1 MIKFVAPI
9 ILAVLFGCSGKAE
22 QESNTTSSTAGT
34 ATKEAEGVI
43 IEPQTEADTLKGSL
57 KAYTSGKIG
66 DATVTI
72 HYYSPAVRG
81 RMIWGGLVAY
91 NNVWVTGAHRAT
103 SIEFDKNLKIGDMTL
118 EAGKYAFFTIPGEK
132 EWITIINKDWNQ
144 HLTDNYDE
152 KNDVARLTI
161 TPVIGSTHQERLRYS
176 INPVTDTS
184 GEIKMHW
191 SKLELVI
198 PFSVTN

>member
-103 SIEFDKNLKIGDMTL
+103 SIEFD
-118 EAGKYAFFTIPGEK
+118 
-132 EWITIINKDWNQ
+132 
-144 HLTDNYDE
+144 
-152 KNDVARLTI
+152 
-161 TPVIGSTHQERLRYS
+161 
-176 INPVTDTS
+176 
-184 GEIKMHW
+184 
-191 SKLELVI
+191 
-198 PFSVTN
+198 